1 MTIHLQRTTST
12 NNKMG
17 VSFGS
22 YLHALIKIHVSE
34 HKKSVVCIMLLF
46 CVFLDLYNAA
56 TRKHALQCLLRKRNV
71 IFTIN
76 DCSLISQG
84 FEILNRY

>member
-12 NNKMG
+12 NSKMG

-22 YLHALIKIHVSE
+22 YLHTLIKIHVSD
-34 HKKSVVCIMLLF
+34 HKKSVVCIRLLF

-56 TRKHALQCLLRKRNV
+56 ARKTRPPM
-71 IFTIN
+71 FTEEEECYFY
-76 DCSLISQG
+76 DK
-84 FEILNRY
+84 

>member
-1 MTIHLQRTTST
+1 MTVHLQRTTST
-12 NNKMG
+12 NSKMG

-56 TRKHALQCLLRKRNV
+56 TRKTRPPMFTEEEECYFHDKLLLPD
-71 IFTIN
+71 FAW
-76 DCSLISQG
+76 
-84 FEILNRY
+84 F